1 MTNIHQ
7 PEFEIEGNQP
17 GFRFRRARLGYQAGC
32 ERLGVSLWEL
42 PPGQATVYGFHLAN
56 EEMAIVL
63 VGRPSLR
70 TPAGWRQLG
79 AGEIVPFPVGER
91 GAHQFLN
98 ETETSVR
105 ILMFSE
111 MVGPE
116 VTMYPD
122 SRKMGVFERMTSPE
136 KGGFAGWYRI
146 GDAVP
151 YYENENAPEKKKEP

>member
-1 MTNIHQ
+1 MPNVHR

-42 PPGQATVYGFHLAN
+42 GPGQATVYGYHLAN

-63 VGRPSLR
+63 VGEPSLR
-70 TPAGWRQLG
+70 TPQGWRRLQE
-79 AGEIVPFPVGER
+79 GELVPFPIGER
-91 GAHQFLN
+91 GAHQFMN
-98 ETETSVR
+98 ETEAPVR

-122 SRKMGVFERMTSPE
+122 SGRIGVFERMTSPE
-136 KGGFAGWYRI
+136 KGGFAGWYRMR
-146 GDAVP
+146 DAVP
-151 YYENENAPEKKKEP
+151 YYENEHPPRREPKS